1 MIEEKTKTELP
12 QKSSI
17 IFIYDRFG
25 IPNNDDIFIIVKIPK
40 SSERSYI
47 DHIIGTSQK
56 STFSIGKT
64 SMVKTHYISTDGD
77 KLASYMHVNG
87 KDQIVIITP
96 VYIIIGLLVLFMYFK
111 IYRYINRKIVGMKRG
126 KCE

>member
-1 MIEEKTKTELP
+1 
-12 QKSSI
+12 
-17 IFIYDRFG
+17 
-25 IPNNDDIFIIVKIPK
+25 
-40 SSERSYI
+40 
-47 DHIIGTSQK
+47 
-56 STFSIGKT
+56 
-64 SMVKTHYISTDGD
+64 MVKTHYISTDGD